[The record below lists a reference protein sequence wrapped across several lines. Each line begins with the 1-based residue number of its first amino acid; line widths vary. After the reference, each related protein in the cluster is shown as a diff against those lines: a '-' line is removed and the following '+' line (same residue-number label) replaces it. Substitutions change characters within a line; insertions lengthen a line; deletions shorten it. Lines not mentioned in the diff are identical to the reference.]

1 MLKRFVQMMHLA
13 TCTMGIGVA
22 RISTAMNYLA
32 SRAFAD
38 SLVTETGRIWN
49 VMYFE
54 WINVQVELSFGLQ
67 LLGND

>member
-1 MLKRFVQMMHLA
+1 
-13 TCTMGIGVA
+13 
-22 RISTAMNYLA
+22 MNYLA

-67 LLGND
+67 LLGNDGQLA